1 MPLVL
6 FERAAPLAR
15 ITLNRPE
22 LLNAINHDVGVEL
35 FDAFRRCEDDAEIKA
50 IVLAG
55 AGRAFCSGD
64 ELGREHA
71 PAEAESLERR
81 GYVGHYMSG
90 PGRWTNTVR
99 LMRALP
105 QPVVA
110 RVQGYAFGGGLNLA
124 LAADFRIMAEDAQLA
139 TPYVKRGM
147 ATGTNLLQEYI
158 GIGRAI
164 EMTMLGEPI
173 DARHALALG
182 LVTRVVPAVE
192 LDAAVDALV
201 ARLVAGPTAAL
212 RLTKQAVY
220 AGWDEDPEGAYR
232 HQASAVAQS
241 QPLEDLAEGI
251 AAFKE
256 RRPPKFV
263 GR

>member
-1 MPLVL
+1 MAYVN
-6 FERAAPLAR
+6 FERVGAVAR
-15 ITLNRPE
+15 ITLNRPQ

-35 FDAFRRCEDDAEIKA
+35 FDAFRRCEDDAEVRA

-55 AGRAFCSGD
+55 EGRAFCSGD

-99 LMRALP
+99 LMRGLP

-110 RVQGYAFGGGLNLA
+110 RVQGFAFGAGFNLA
-124 LAADFRIMAEDAQLA
+124 LAADFRIMADDAQLA
-139 TPYVKRGM
+139 TPYIKRGM
-147 ATGTNLLQEYI
+147 ATGTNLLQEYL
-158 GIGRAI
+158 GIGRAM

-173 DARHALALG
+173 DAAHALALG
-182 LVTRVVPAVE
+182 LVTRVVPAAE

-201 ARLVAGPTAAL
+201 ARLIAGPTVAL

-220 AGWDEDPEGAYR
+220 AGWEEDPEGAYR

-241 QPLEDLAEGI
+241 QALEDLAEGI

-256 RRPPKFV
+256 RRPPRFT